1 MWKRLAGGEDG
12 GGWARGRRAAR
23 RGWGGQG
30 GDEGR
35 RVLAPVAQAAQR
47 VRHAPDHGQVVEG
60 PRELVVGVEAREEA
74 AGGLSRGEELPHRA
88 EQRHVHLARARA
100 CAGASAWATAGASA
114 GARA

>member
-1 MWKRLAGGEDG
+1 MGERLRGGEGG

-23 RGWGGQG
+23 RGWGGEG
-30 GDEGR
+30 GHEGR
-35 RVLAPVAQAAQR
+35 RVRAPVAQAAQR

-74 AGGLSRGEELPHRA
+74 AGGLAGGEELPHRA

-100 CAGASAWATAGASA
+100 SAGASAGATAGASA